1 MARLQLSED
10 RAAPR
15 TRAARSREV
24 ISMKSMMQSMFACAL
39 LFGLP
44 ALAQEANGCPE
55 GSYSIV
61 VSPDGTTL
69 SILFDQ
75 FTLTSSSPSV
85 SGRQSKVCRIS
96 SPLNLP
102 ANYSI
107 GVYKVD
113 YRGFAKLA
121 AKQETGLDV
130 QYFLGPHDNQHGRVF
145 KRKIKG
151 PHEADYSFT
160 ENIGAGQMKRVGCGT
175 AAELEVGITLS
186 LDGDLRAGEAMASL
200 DTADAAPGGAL
211 VYHLNL
217 KKCS

>member
-1 MARLQLSED
+1 
-10 RAAPR
+10 
-15 TRAARSREV
+15 
-24 ISMKSMMQSMFACAL
+24 MKLMMKGIFACAL
-39 LFGLP
+39 LVNLP

-61 VSPDGTTL
+61 MSPDGTTL

-75 FTLTSSSPSV
+75 FTVESSGISA
-85 SGRQSKVCRIS
+85 SGNQRKVCRIS

-113 YRGFAKLA
+113 YRGFAKLV
-121 AKQETGLDV
+121 AKQESELDV

-151 PHEADYSFT
+151 PHEGDYLFT
-160 ENIGAGQMKRVGCGT
+160 ETIGAGQMKRVGCGT
-175 AAELEVGITLS
+175 AAMLNVDITLS

-200 DTADAAPGGAL
+200 DTTDAAPGGAL

-217 KKCS
+217 KKCP

>member
-1 MARLQLSED
+1 
-10 RAAPR
+10 
-15 TRAARSREV
+15 
-24 ISMKSMMQSMFACAL
+24 MKWMLKSILACTL
-39 LFGLP
+39 LASLP
-44 ALAQEANGCPE
+44 AVAQETNGCPE

-61 VSPDGTTL
+61 MSPDGTTL

-75 FTLTSSSPSV
+75 FTVESSGTSASA
-85 SGRQSKVCRIS
+85 RQRKVCRIS

-102 ANYSI
+102 ADYSI

-121 AKQETGLDV
+121 AKQESELDV
-130 QYFLGPHDNQHGRVF
+130 QYFLGPRDSQHGRVF

-151 PHEADYSFT
+151 PHEDDYLFT
-160 ENIGAGQMKRVGCGT
+160 ETIGAGQMKRVGCGT
-175 AAELEVGITLS
+175 AAMLNVSITLG
-186 LDGDLRAGEAMASL
+186 LDGNLRADEAMASL
-200 DTADAAPGGAL
+200 DTTDAVPGGAL

>member
-1 MARLQLSED
+1 MKLL
-10 RAAPR
+10 
-15 TRAARSREV
+15 
-24 ISMKSMMQSMFACAL
+24 MKSIFACAL
-39 LFGLP
+39 LVNLP

-61 VSPDGTTL
+61 MSPDGTTL

-75 FTLTSSSPSV
+75 FTVESSSTSA
-85 SGRQSKVCRIS
+85 SGMPRKVCRIS

-121 AKQETGLDV
+121 AKQATQLDV
-130 QYFLGPHDNQHGRVF
+130 QYFLGPHDNEHGRVF

-151 PHEADYSFT
+151 PHESDYLFT

-175 AAELEVGITLS
+175 AAVLNVGITLS
-186 LDGDLRAGEAMASL
+186 LEGDLRSGEAMASL
-200 DTADAAPGGAL
+200 DTADAGPGGAL

-217 KKCS
+217 KKCP

>member
-1 MARLQLSED
+1 MRLLNYS
-10 RAAPR
+10 
-15 TRAARSREV
+15 
-24 ISMKSMMQSMFACAL
+24 IFACAL
-39 LFGLP
+39 CVGLP
-44 ALAQEANGCPE
+44 ALAEELNGCPE

-75 FTLTSSSPSV
+75 FTLESSGISV
-85 SGRQSKVCRIS
+85 SGKLRKVCRIS

-121 AKQETGLDV
+121 TKQQAELDV
-130 QYFLGPHDNQHGRVF
+130 QYFLGPHDNEHGRVF

-151 PHEADYSFT
+151 PHDGDYLFSET
-160 ENIGAGQMKRVGCGT
+160 IGAGQMKRVGCGT
-175 AAELEVGITLS
+175 AAILNVGITLS
-186 LDGDLRAGEAMASL
+186 LDGNLQAGEAMSSL